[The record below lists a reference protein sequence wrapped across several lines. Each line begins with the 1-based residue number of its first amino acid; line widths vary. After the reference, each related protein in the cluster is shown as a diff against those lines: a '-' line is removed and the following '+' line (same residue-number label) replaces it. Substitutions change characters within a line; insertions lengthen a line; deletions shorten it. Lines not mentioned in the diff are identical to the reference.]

1 MSAITEIRKLT
12 GLSHAQL
19 AEWLAV
25 SKSLVIQTEKGERY
39 LPSRASQKI
48 NAVILLVEQL
58 KQEASKAG
66 EPAKAAFS
74 NPAKLAERHKQKM
87 EYHRRSAQGLQI
99 QLRRLKAR
107 HPQLNARY
115 ALFDAMKNA
124 DFDWYRASEGD
135 KKWMEIIEWFSD
147 EKLSATGLEQQE
159 LLQDKIEMHLA
170 YAELHR
176 ERWERFEGM
185 GEQKRLK

>member
-1 MSAITEIRKLT
+1 MSAITEIRELT

-25 SKSLVIQTEKGERY
+25 SKSLIIYAEKGDRY
-39 LPSRASQKI
+39 LPSRASQKL
-48 NAVILLVEQL
+48 NAMILLVQQL
-58 KQEASKAG
+58 KQETAKAG
-66 EPAKAAFS
+66 KPAKETYS
-74 NPAKLAERHKQKM
+74 NPAKLAARHKQKM
-87 EYHRRSAQGLQI
+87 EYHRRSALGLQI

-124 DFDWYRASEGD
+124 DFDWYRASAGD
-135 KKWMEIIEWFSD
+135 KTWMEMIEWFGD

-176 ERWERFEGM
+176 VRRERFEGM
-185 GEQKRLK
+185 EERKRIE